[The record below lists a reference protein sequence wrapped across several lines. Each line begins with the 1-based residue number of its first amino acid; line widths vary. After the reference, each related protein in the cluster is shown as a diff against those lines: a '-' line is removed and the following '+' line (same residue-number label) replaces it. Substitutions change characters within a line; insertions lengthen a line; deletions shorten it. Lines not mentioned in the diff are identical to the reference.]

1 MQRLLS
7 RVGILGVG
15 LATVGATINSTLY
28 NGNYNC
34 SLLSV
39 YLFITI
45 GQLMAGNVLYCLIG
59 LEECYPQLVGREHIS

>member
-28 NGNYNC
+28 NGK
-34 SLLSV
+34 
-39 YLFITI
+39 
-45 GQLMAGNVLYCLIG
+45 VLIVIYCLVTVSVVIA
-59 LEECYPQLVGREHIS
+59 